1 LAWTSPPCG
10 RYTGGAREAP
20 DARGWTALREVLDI
34 RPNLA
39 QMTDGPAQISCRY
52 YVIAGAN
59 ERIKNDVLH
68 PSTGV
73 RLVYGAPKALI
84 TG

>member
-1 LAWTSPPCG
+1 
-10 RYTGGAREAP
+10 
-20 DARGWTALREVLDI
+20 
-34 RPNLA
+34 
-39 QMTDGPAQISCRY
+39 MTDGPAQISCRY